1 MKEEMLMKI
10 AAAIDGDTTA
20 CRHFAAQQKGQGAAE
35 GSHGCDADLQSK
47 QSSFIQKASCP
58 IL

>member
-1 MKEEMLMKI
+1 MKI
-10 AAAIDGDTTA
+10 AVATDGETTA
-20 CRHFAAQQKGQGAAE
+20 CRHFAAQEKGHGAAE
-35 GSHGCDADLQSK
+35 GSHGCDADLQSN

>member
-1 MKEEMLMKI
+1 MKI

-20 CRHFAAQQKGQGAAE
+20 CCHFAAQQKGQGAAE